1 MYQGKT
7 FLGIIPARGGSKGI
21 PRKNIKI
28 LADKPLISWTI
39 EEALKSTF
47 LDRVILSSED
57 NEIIEVA
64 KKYDCDIPFIRPK
77 ELAMDDTPAIDVVL
91 HALEAIEEKYDFI
104 VLLQPTSPIRKAFH
118 IDEAISFLIKNESQS
133 LVSVCEVKKSPFW
146 MFTID
151 RHNNLKPIFESNIP
165 LRRQDSPQIYILNG
179 AIYIA
184 SPSFLNINKTFLD
197 KETISFI
204 MDAKA
209 SFDIDDEL
217 DWTIC
222 QTIINDAALEQY

>member
-91 HALEAIEEKYDFI
+91 HALGAIEEKYDFI

-222 QTIINDAALEQY
+222 QTIINDAALEQH

>member
-47 LDRVILSSED
+47 FDRVILSSED
-57 NEIIEVA
+57 NERIEVA

-91 HALEAIEEKYDFI
+91 HALGAIEEKYDFI

-118 IDEAISFLIKNESQS
+118 IDEAISFLIKNESRS

-222 QTIINDAALEQY
+222 QTIINDAALEQH